1 MHIKKTVLVLAL
13 LLFLPV
19 AFSLTESQSLGQEQ
33 VDVLNAKAE
42 SLDCRN
48 ESVITDFAS
57 QTVQVY
63 ASCLSVEKNDL
74 TGSLDVKRD
83 VQAVLSVS
91 FGEILEKLAE
101 TGNIQDTM
109 LFFQKKAIDNFV
121 AFKND
126 IRKNIASLQ
135 SNKDI
140 DTITQGLSI
149 PDDKL
154 NQ

>member
-1 MHIKKTVLVLAL
+1 MLS
-13 LLFLPV
+13 LPV
-19 AFSLTESQSLGQEQ
+19 AFSLTEGQSIAQDQ

-74 TGSLDVKRD
+74 TASFEVKRD

-101 TGNIQDTM
+101 TGNIQDTI
-109 LFFQKKAIDNFV
+109 LFFQNKAIDNFV

-135 SNKDI
+135 TSKDI
-140 DTITQGLSI
+140 ETITQGLRI
-149 PDDKL
+149 PDEKL

>member
-1 MHIKKTVLVLAL
+1 MHIKKTVCILIL
-13 LLFLPV
+13 LLSLPV
-19 AFSLTESQSLGQEQ
+19 AFSLTEGQSFEQGQ

-42 SLDCRN
+42 SLACQN

-74 TGSLDVKRD
+74 TGSLEVNRK

-91 FGEILEKLAE
+91 FGEIFEKLVE
-101 TGNIQDTM
+101 TNDIQGTM
-109 LFFQKKAIDNFV
+109 LFFQNKAIENFV

-135 SNKDI
+135 TSKDI
-140 DTITQGLSI
+140 ETITQGLRI
-149 PDDKL
+149 PDEKL

>member
-1 MHIKKTVLVLAL
+1 MKKKKIICIIIL
-13 LLFLPV
+13 LLSLPV
-19 AFSLTESQSLGQEQ
+19 AFSLTEGQSIAQDQ

-42 SLDCRN
+42 SLACQN

-140 DTITQGLSI
+140 DTITQGLRI
-149 PDDKL
+149 PDEKL